1 MKVHPIETGFFSTD
15 GGAMFGIVSKKVWSN
30 KYPSDSDNR
39 CPLAMRILFVDMGEH
54 KVLFD
59 TGVGAASVH
68 GMEYYKFRDR
78 TDIKT
83 ELEKIG
89 YKIDDVTDVVLSHL
103 HFDHCGG
110 CIIPDGQGKFKLTFP
125 QAVYWASRAQFN
137 LSFSPSLWESD
148 SYSPAV
154 SKLLSDSGRLN
165 LLDKDAVLFEGVSV
179 KLVDG
184 HTSGQLVSY
193 INTGDNTIIYCGD
206 VIPMST
212 HIMPLCIAAVDNNA
226 ETSVNEKVKILE
238 DAACK
243 DYILF
248 FFHDAVN
255 MAARVK
261 SNRGRI
267 TVKEFV
273 NLQE

>member
-39 CPLAMRILFVDMGEH
+39 CPLAMRILFVDMGKH

-68 GMEYYKFRDR
+68 GMEYYKF
-78 TDIKT
+78 TNLANIKN
-83 ELEKIG
+83 ELKKIG
-89 YKIDDVTDVVLSHL
+89 YTTDDVTDVVLSHM

-110 CIIPDGQGKFKLTFP
+110 CIEHDNSGRKKLTFHN
-125 QAVYWASRAQFN
+125 ANYWVSKIQFD
-137 LSFSPSLWESD
+137 LSFLPSLWESD
-148 SYSPAV
+148 SYSPVV
-154 SKLLSDSGRLN
+154 SELLQESGHLKFVEE
-165 LLDKDAVLFEGVSV
+165 DTELFEGVSV

-184 HTSGQLVSY
+184 HTQGQLVSY
-193 INTGDNTIIYCGD
+193 INIGEKTIVYCGD
-206 VIPMST
+206 VIPLST

-226 ETSVNEKVKILE
+226 ETSVIEKVKILE
-238 DAACK
+238 DAAGK